1 MAVRKLTGPTM
12 CAPTNIQVK
21 YEFEDFI
28 AVPGC
33 CTGFHDD
40 ASGDFANPPRA
51 A

>member
-1 MAVRKLTGPTM
+1 MAVCKFIGPTI
-12 CAPTNIQVK
+12 CAPMNIQVK
-21 YEFEDFI
+21 YEFEDFL

-40 ASGDFANPPRA
+40 ASGDFTNSLRA